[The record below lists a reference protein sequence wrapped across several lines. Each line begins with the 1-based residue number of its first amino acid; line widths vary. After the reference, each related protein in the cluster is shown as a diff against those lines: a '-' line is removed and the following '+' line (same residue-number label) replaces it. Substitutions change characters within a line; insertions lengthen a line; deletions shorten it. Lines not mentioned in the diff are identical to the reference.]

1 MYPDRDTFEQ
11 TPLGIHHS
19 TWSKHGGKW
28 REEDGKNTAS
38 VFFFLFFFR
47 EWAQHKHKA
56 SSWKGTIFKIIPEEK
71 QQLVEEKHA
80 DSIRKVFCKSFIQWF
95 WELNLCCYKYR
106 GDCFDSLRL
115 FLLLLKWKSRKITKH
130 LTSGPSGNQ
139 LVLFSL
145 ESRCFLRLRLGK
157 QN

>member
-28 REEDGKNTAS
+28 REEDGKTLP
-38 VFFFLFFFR
+38 VFFFFFFFR

-80 DSIRKVFCKSFIQWF
+80 DSIRKVLCKSFIQWF

-106 GDCFDSLRL
+106 GDCFDLLRL
-115 FLLLLKWKSRKITKH
+115 FLLLLKRKSRKITKH